1 MDSWDN
7 FSRLKIVERILTLY
21 ERKDLSILFV
31 TSFKRITF
39 IYKKN
44 EELQDKLTKKITK
57 YIHRY

>member
-44 EELQDKLTKKITK
+44 EELQDKLTKIITK
-57 YIHRY
+57 YIYRC